1 MPRTVELQI
10 QTPRN
15 ASYVTG
21 SGRIASG
28 GAPVELE
35 PTRFGDVLTW
45 SFVAQPDVSYTIS
58 FDVLPTLTLGTTS
71 LSGVAR
77 VVGTDIS
84 VPATASVTVVEGTEP
99 NDFTTPDE
107 TTPAAEDVVYLTY
120 ITDAD
125 DIDVFE
131 IEVGQ
136 DDELVVELSNLDAD
150 LDLVL
155 WGERSDVGPNGALS
169 RTSDDAPL
177 FAVVD
182 PDGDTSDAEPL
193 EDFPGLDQVDPT
205 LGVIGVSNAAGRTT
219 ETLSTGRLDAGTYY
233 IQVYG
238 ANGVTNV
245 QPAALQVKILEA
257 DERPVCA
264 PITIPTFTGALPA
277 VPSLA
282 GADTLLLINESRLEQ
297 LHGITGRTAVR
308 AAADRLVAAAADDP
322 SLGISPVVVPV
333 DAYPQVRGAYAA
345 WDSAG
350 GSCDPDAANAVV
362 AAINDADHRSRT

>member
-1 MPRTVELQI
+1 M
-10 QTPRN
+10 N

-21 SGRIASG
+21 SGRVT
-28 GAPVELE
+28 GAATPADVE

-45 SFVAQPDVSYTIS
+45 SFVAQPGVAYTVS
-58 FDVLPTLTLGTTS
+58 FDVLPTLTLGSTS

-84 VPATASVTVVEGTEP
+84 IPATASVTVVEGTEP

-107 TTPAAEDVVYLTY
+107 TTLADEDVVYLTY

-131 IEVGQ
+131 IEVAE

-155 WGERSDVGPNGALS
+155 WGRRSDVGTSGALS

-177 FAVVD
+177 FAVTD
-182 PDGDTSDAEPL
+182 PNGDTSDAEPL
-193 EDFPGLDQVDPT
+193 EDYPGLDDVDPS
-205 LGVIGVSNAAGRTT
+205 LGVIGVSNADGTKT

-238 ANGVTNV
+238 ANGATNV
-245 QPAALQVKILEA
+245 QPAALQLKVLEA
-257 DERPVCA
+257 DARPVC
-264 PITIPTFTGALPA
+264 G
-277 VPSLA
+277 
-282 GADTLLLINESRLEQ
+282 
-297 LHGITGRTAVR
+297 
-308 AAADRLVAAAADDP
+308 
-322 SLGISPVVVPV
+322 
-333 DAYPQVRGAYAA
+333 
-345 WDSAG
+345 
-350 GSCDPDAANAVV
+350 
-362 AAINDADHRSRT
+362 RSRSTRSWARRRPVPLLSAPTRCC